1 MLKINDSC
9 NAPLRFLADDG
20 TTIGQ
25 FYNSWDKQYHL
36 ASYTPYYRT
45 PSKYL
50 CGNSG
55 NFSPS
60 RDEGQTRKGGC
71 CPVCSAELKS
81 LMGGD
86 DQRFAEFGFV

>member
-9 NAPLRFLADDG
+9 NAPLRFLTDDG

-36 ASYTPYYRT
+36 AIYKPHERA
-45 PSKYL
+45 PSMYL
-50 CGNSG
+50 CGKTG

-60 RDEGQTRKGGC
+60 RSEGQTRKGAC

-81 LMGGD
+81 LMGED
-86 DQRFAEFGFV
+86 TQRFVDFGFE